1 MFTDSTSDAMKS
13 NDGKVFLVGAGPG
26 DPELLTIK
34 ARRLLDEADV
44 VVYDRLVS
52 EDVLELVPPGVL
64 KIFVGKTPGNHP
76 APQESINDMLV
87 RLARA
92 GHRVVRLKGGDP
104 FVFGRGGEEALHL
117 VHHGIAYEVVPGIT
131 AALAC
136 AAYAGIPLTHRGLA
150 RSLRFVAGH
159 CRGDLPLDLDW
170 RGLADEDTT
179 LVFYMALMNLGEVRS
194 RLLEAGLPGCT
205 PAALV
210 ESGTTQRQRSIGTTL
225 EEIVQAARRHRV
237 ATPAVVIIGRV
248 AALAAELA
256 WYSPEGVVA
265 PDLREGAGSYG

>member
-1 MFTDSTSDAMKS
+1 MSEKV
-13 NDGKVFLVGAGPG
+13 GKVFLVGAGPG

-34 ARRLLDEADV
+34 ARRLLEEADV
-44 VVYDRLVS
+44 LVYDRLVS
-52 EDVLELVPPGVL
+52 EAVLELVPAGVL
-64 KIFVGKTPGNHP
+64 KIFVGKAPGNHP
-76 APQESINDMLV
+76 APQDTINDMLV

-117 VHHGIAYEVVPGIT
+117 VRHGIAYEVVPGVT

-150 RSLRFVAGH
+150 SSLRFVAGH

-179 LVFYMALMNLGEVRS
+179 LVFYMALANLGEVRN
-194 RLLEAGLPGCT
+194 RLLAAGLPGST
-205 PAALV
+205 PAAVV
-210 ESGTTQRQRSIGTTL
+210 ESGTTERQRAIDTTL
-225 EEIVQAARRHRV
+225 EALVRAARSQRV
-237 ATPAVVIIGRV
+237 GTPAVVIIGRV

-256 WYSPEGVVA
+256 WYAPHGGPEPEA
-265 PDLREGAGSYG
+265 LSRDASAYG